1 MSHTNFTVHRPEQR
15 IFLSGELGLRESG
28 VDVRKASMRRSVFKA
43 DTVTYSRTSEGFEN
57 R

>member
-28 VDVRKASMRRSVFKA
+28 VDVRKASVRRSVFKV
-43 DTVTYSRTSEGFEN
+43 DTVTYSRTSKGFEN